1 MLTVSFEQIPLAS
14 YALTVNNVALIR
26 SVAVVNDSPE
36 SSGNLRVRISFDP
49 EFAATVEEQI
59 DSLPPQGRWFKND
72 VKLSVDTSWLC
83 NMTEQVTVETTVE
96 VLSEEGEVLAAE
108 KKEFTALD
116 YCQYWGNSFMPQYLA
131 AFVTPRHIALD
142 AIIKRASEL
151 LSQWTGLSDLSAY
164 LLDVPN
170 RPKMIV
176 GALYE
181 AIAEQNITYCMPT
194 VTLTEHGQKIRT
206 CEELLSRD
214 RGMRGC
220 CIDFA
225 LLMCS
230 CLEAVGMHPLLVLQD
245 GHAFCG
251 CWLVNDMF
259 DDSVNDDPSVLT
271 KRTPEGINEIIL
283 VEMTCAGEGGKTPF
297 DEAVR
302 MADEEIKDVGKFSF
316 VLDISRARLAGVHPV
331 PQRIYNG
338 NEYEVINPEPD
349 ETAHSTPEKLGETFT
364 FSGEGNGF
372 SRFDLWERRLL
383 DLSTRNN
390 LLNVRFSGS
399 TLRIMTPSLP
409 ELVQTV
415 CRGKEIR
422 IIERPAEVSAGGN
435 EIGDAVRLDPAVQEL
450 LRMEMEKNTLRS
462 YQDQAGLTRS
472 LTGLYRAARLS
483 IEESGANTLYIAL
496 GFLRWFE
503 QGKNIPR
510 FAPVVLYPIRLER
523 KSADRGYYMVSRG
536 EDPLLNETL
545 FEMLKQNFEIGI
557 PDLSSALQNDNGV
570 EIKYILAAV
579 RRAVMEQSGW
589 DVVEEASVSVFD
601 FNRFVIWNDLRNN
614 REAMSK
620 HPLVRSLVE
629 GRLYG
634 DLGTDI
640 PEPKKELSS
649 EDIALPISADSSQ
662 ISAIRAAASG
672 KSFVLHGP
680 PGTGKSQTITNII
693 SNALFHGKRV
703 LFVAEKMA
711 ALEVVQKRLAAIG
724 LEPFCLE
731 LHSNKTKKSLVMDQ
745 LRKTTEVA
753 MQSSDDS
760 FAGASLL
767 MDSLKR
773 DLNAHVQSLHKM
785 RGCGL
790 SVYDCIVRYCAI
802 DLPEGSTV
810 RLPGEYIGSLTPG
823 LMREQTEVVENYA
836 SVAGLVAEH
845 GNALREIGLKE
856 YSPDLRTAVAQLS
869 DEVLN
874 ENETLRRL
882 RDELFPLM
890 KIAPDGFGSKQYSAF
905 SKIVR
910 IMLDEKLPEGFVL
923 NLKED
928 MLGTLGEY
936 ADLREQLDG
945 RKGKLFSRFSE
956 HVFDIDFKSM
966 RRLWMEAECKW
977 FLPKYLDRRR
987 VTNAVLAYSLSG
999 AKTDA
1004 AEIPG
1009 ILDELDD
1016 ISRLQKEADSVTVD
1030 IDRKYGVRREIVSA
1044 DVASLRRMC
1053 GSLSELRVACE
1064 ELPLIGREVVASF
1077 KEGAVGENHLE
1088 REYLNAYSSVAEK
1101 IAGLEQ
1107 LACAS
1112 LSSSATAEDDYL
1124 DSVSS
1129 VLARWGANISE
1140 LRSKV
1145 GYNVIRARMLECGL
1159 DVIVGQFE
1167 TGNVRPDSI
1176 VDTYL
1181 KSLYR
1186 QLADFYISKD
1196 RKLSYFQSVL
1206 FEEVIKR
1213 FRKLC
1218 GEYEEITRKELVS
1231 RMTAMLPA
1239 LRKEAAQ
1246 SSDVGILQKCI
1257 RNGCRGVSIRKL
1269 FETIPD
1275 LIARMCPTMLMSPL
1289 SVSQYLG
1296 PDWPQFDLV
1305 IFDEASQMPTCE
1317 AVAAISRGKS
1327 VVIVGDEHQLPP
1339 TNFFMADNFSEQ
1351 HSESEDLESI
1361 LEDCLAL
1368 SMPQKHLLWHY
1379 RSRHESLITFSN
1391 RLFYKNSLMTF
1402 PSNDDM
1408 ATKVSFE
1415 YVNGV
1420 YERGSGRY
1428 NREEAKAV
1436 VAEVRRRLSDPRTAS
1451 QSIGIVTFNVNQQAL
1466 IEDLLNDMLRSRR
1479 LEGVASAMHERIFVK
1494 NLENVQGDE
1503 RDVILFSVG
1512 YGRDRTGKVAMNFGP
1527 LNRDGG
1533 ERRLNVAVSRA
1544 RCEMKV
1550 FSSLR
1555 AADIDLYRS
1564 NAKGVKYLKL
1574 FLEYAERGN
1583 EALVDMEYDLRG
1595 RTKDF
1600 FVSSVAAA
1608 LEARGYMV
1616 NTGIGSSEYRVDI
1629 GIVDPERPERYLLGL
1644 LCDGYNYASSGS
1656 ARDRDVNIPSVLS
1669 NLGWRTF
1676 NIWSVEWWDTP
1687 GHVLDRI
1694 EHEIECAAAEAK
1706 AEEHSAEKVFD
1717 TCENDSGNAPSE
1729 SGQTPGNTLSEPE
1742 TTSEQVT
1749 ESAEKVEHESVGCRQ
1764 EYKNADLQRHYVD
1777 PVSFSSGK
1785 YKKEIFSDIRK
1796 ILEAEAPI
1804 SRKLLI
1810 KKLLNN
1816 FGIMRN
1822 GPKINAYLTEIFR
1835 NMHLATTGTDDVFF
1849 WKNKT
1854 NIRTLSVYRPA
1865 AGRDPQDIAPEEV
1878 AQAIRQVVKDQF
1890 AIDEDGLIRE
1900 TAALFGFAIVRDNVL
1915 ASMTRGLE
1923 YAMSKKMIV
1932 LDDGRYRLR

>member
-1 MLTVSFEQIPLAS
+1 MLTVSIEQIPLAS
-14 YALTVNNVALIR
+14 YALTVNNVSLIR
-26 SVAVVNDSPE
+26 SVTVVNDSSE
-36 SSGNLRVRISFDP
+36 SSGNLKVGISFDP
-49 EFAATVEEQI
+49 VFADAVEEHI
-59 DSLPPQGRWFKND
+59 DSLPPQGRWCKND
-72 VKLSVDTSWLC
+72 VHLSVDTSWLC
-83 NMTEQVTVETTVE
+83 NLTEQVPVETTVE
-96 VLSEEGEVLAAE
+96 VLSEDGTVLAGT

-116 YCQYWGNSFMPQYLA
+116 YCQYWGNSFMPQYMA

-142 AIIKRASEL
+142 GIIRRASEL
-151 LSQWTGLSDLSAY
+151 LSLWTGLSDLSAY
-164 LLDVPN
+164 QTDVPN

-181 AIAEQNITYCMPT
+181 AVAEQNITYCAPT
-194 VTLTEHGQKIRT
+194 VTLAERGQKIRT
-206 CEELLSRD
+206 CEELLSRE

-220 CIDFA
+220 CIDLA

-230 CLEAVGMHPLLVLQD
+230 CLEAVGMHPLLIVQD
-245 GHAFCG
+245 EHVFAG
-251 CWLVNDMF
+251 CWLVDEMF

-271 KRTPEGINEIIL
+271 KRTPEGINEIVL
-283 VEMTCAGEGGKTPF
+283 VEMTCATEGSRTPF

-302 MADEEIKDVGKFSF
+302 MADDEIKDVGKFSF

-338 NEYEVINPEPD
+338 NEYEVINPEAD
-349 ETAHSTPEKLGETFT
+349 ETAHVTPEKLGETFT
-364 FSGEGNGF
+364 FSGEGNVA

-409 ELVQTV
+409 DLVQAV
-415 CRGKEIR
+415 CRGKEMR
-422 IIERPAEVSAGGN
+422 IIERPGEVQGGGN
-435 EIGDAVRLDPAVQEL
+435 EIGDSVRLEPSVQEL
-450 LRMEMEKNTLRS
+450 LRREMEKNTLRS
-462 YQDQAGLTRS
+462 FQNQTELTRT

-496 GFLRWFE
+496 GFLKWFE

-523 KSADRGYYMVSRG
+523 KSADKGYYMVSRG

-557 PDLSSALQNDNGV
+557 PDLGPALQNDNGV
-570 EIKYILAAV
+570 EMKYILAAV

-589 DVVEEASVSVFD
+589 DVVEEASVNVFD

-614 REAMSK
+614 RGSMSQ

-634 DLGTDI
+634 DLGAD
-640 PEPKKELSS
+640 EPVRKREPAS

-662 ISAIRAAASG
+662 LLAISAAASG

-745 LRKTTEVA
+745 LRKTAEVA

-773 DLNAHVQSLHKM
+773 NLNAQVESLHKV

-790 SVYDCIVRYCAI
+790 SVYDCFVRYCSI
-802 DLPEGSTV
+802 DLPDESTV
-810 RLPGEYIGSLTPG
+810 RFPKEYISSLTPG
-823 LMREQTEVVENYA
+823 LLQEHSVLAENYA

-845 GNALREIGLKE
+845 GNALREIGLLE
-856 YSPDLRTAVAQLS
+856 YSPDLRASVAELS
-869 DEVLN
+869 EDILS
-874 ENETLRRL
+874 ENEALRRL
-882 RDELFPLM
+882 RDELFLAL
-890 KIAPDGFGSKQYSAF
+890 KISPAAF
-905 SKIVR
+905 SRGQYDAIRSVIE
-910 IMLDEKLPEGFVL
+910 IMLSQPLPEGFVR
-923 NLKED
+923 NLKEE
-928 MLGTLGEY
+928 MLKSLEDF
-936 ADLREQLDG
+936 AELRAQLDG

-956 HVFDIDFKSM
+956 HVLDLDFKSL
-966 RRLWMEAECKW
+966 RRQWMEAESKW
-977 FLPKYLDRRR
+977 FLPKYLDRRG
-987 VTNAVLAYSLSG
+987 VTKTVLAYSLSG
-999 AKTDA
+999 VKAGADG
-1004 AEIPG
+1004 IPE
-1009 ILDELDD
+1009 ILDE
-1016 ISRLQKEADSVTVD
+1016 IEAVVRLQQEADGLLGD
-1030 IDRKYGVRREIVSA
+1030 IGRSYNVRREIVSA
-1044 DVASLRRMC
+1044 DA
-1053 GSLSELRVACE
+1053 GSLHRMHEGLCGLRKASA
-1064 ELPLIGREVVASF
+1064 ELPSVWEQMVQSLTDGVDGKLM
-1077 KEGAVGENHLE
+1077 KEYVG
-1088 REYLNAYSSVAEK
+1088 AYSAVTEK
-1101 IAGLEQ
+1101 IAELES
-1107 LACAS
+1107 LAAS
-1112 LSSSATAEDDYL
+1112 SFREVEGDCL

-1129 VLARWGANISE
+1129 VLTRWIANISE

-1145 GYNVIRARMLECGL
+1145 GYNAVRGRMLDCGL
-1159 DVIVGQFE
+1159 WVIVEQFE
-1167 TGNVRPDSI
+1167 KGNLRPSDI
-1176 VDTYL
+1176 ADTYL

-1186 QLADFYISKD
+1186 QLADFYISQD
-1196 RKLSYFQSVL
+1196 RKLGNFQSVL
-1206 FEEVIKR
+1206 FEDMIKR

-1218 GEYEEITRKELVS
+1218 SEYEEITRKELVV

-1239 LRKEAAQ
+1239 LRKEASQ
-1246 SSDVGILQKCI
+1246 SSDVGFLQKCI

-1317 AVAAISRGKS
+1317 AVAAISRGKN

-1339 TNFFMADNFSEQ
+1339 TNFFMAENFSEQ

-1415 YVNGV
+1415 YVKGV
-1420 YERGSGRY
+1420 YERGSGRH

-1451 QSIGIVTFNVNQQAL
+1451 QSIGIVTFNVNQQSL
-1466 IEDLLNDMLRSRR
+1466 IEDLLNDMLRSSR
-1479 LEGVASAMHERIFVK
+1479 LESKASQMHERIFVK

-1512 YGRDRTGKVAMNFGP
+1512 YGRDRSGKVAMNFGP

-1550 FSSLR
+1550 FSSLK

-1574 FLEYAERGN
+1574 FLEYAECGN
-1583 EALVDMEYDLRG
+1583 EALTDMEYGLHG
-1595 RTKDF
+1595 RTKDS

-1608 LEARGYMV
+1608 LEARGYKV

-1629 GIVDPERPERYLLGL
+1629 GIIDPARPERYLLGL
-1644 LCDGYNYASSGS
+1644 LCDGYNYAASGS

-1669 NLGWRTF
+1669 NLGWRTL

-1687 GHVLDRI
+1687 DHVLERI
-1694 EHEIECAAAEAK
+1694 EHEIEKAVAEASDSVHPEEK
-1706 AEEHSAEKVFD
+1706 AVGTPVQALEKMPEEPEPV
-1717 TCENDSGNAPSE
+1717 SGNAAE
-1729 SGQTPGNTLSEPE
+1729 SHETAELESDGPGPE
-1742 TTSEQVT
+1742 YIN
-1749 ESAEKVEHESVGCRQ
+1749 AE
-1764 EYKNADLQRHYVD
+1764 LQRHYVD
-1777 PVSFSSGK
+1777 PLSFSSGK
-1785 YKKEIFSDIRK
+1785 YKKEIVSDIKK
-1796 ILEAEAPI
+1796 IIEAEAPI

-1816 FGIMRN
+1816 YGITRN
-1822 GPKINAYLTEIFR
+1822 GPKLNAYLTELF
-1835 NMHLATTGTDDVFF
+1835 NKMHLVTTGTDDVFF

-1854 NIRTLSVYRPA
+1854 NIRSLSTYRPA
-1865 AGRDPQDIAPEEV
+1865 AGREPLDIAPEEV

-1890 AIDEDGLIRE
+1890 AIDESGLIRE
-1900 TAALFGFAIVRDNVL
+1900 TAALFGFASVRENVL
-1915 ASMTRGLE
+1915 ASMNRGLE
-1923 YAMSKKMIV
+1923 CAVAKGLVV
-1932 LDDGRYRLR
+1932 LDDDRYRLP